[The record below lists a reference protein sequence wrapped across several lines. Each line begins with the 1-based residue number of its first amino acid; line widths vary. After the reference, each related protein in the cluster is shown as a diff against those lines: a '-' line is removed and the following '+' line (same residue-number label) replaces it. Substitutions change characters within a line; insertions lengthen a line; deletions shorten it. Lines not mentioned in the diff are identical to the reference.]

1 MTSQTTPN
9 KLRVP
14 KELVLQLSQS
24 LVGEQRDESAVP
36 SYTHGNPLV
45 RWIIFRR
52 LDVIMA
58 FVNEILPDRV
68 PTQDT
73 AGFDF
78 GCGVGLLMPFLAA
91 RFETL
96 HVTDIC
102 LDGAKAAA
110 SHYSCRNVRFHS
122 PSEVFSAIPDRSVN
136 VIVAADVLEHVEN
149 LEEIIMQFR
158 RKLAPG
164 GAIIISGPT
173 ENTLYKICRK
183 IAGFTG
189 DYHVRNI
196 FDIEK
201 LFVRCG
207 FSLTKQKS
215 LPFPLLPKLFRISLY
230 VRT

>member
-1 MTSQTTPN
+1 MIQTPN

-58 FVNEILPDRV
+58 FVNEILPNHAPNRG
-68 PTQDT
+68 T
-73 AGFDF
+73 AGLDF

-102 LDGAKAAA
+102 LDGAKATA
-110 SHYSCRNVRFHS
+110 SHYDCRNVRFHS
-122 PSEVFSAIPDRSVN
+122 PSEVFSAIPDRSLK

-149 LEEIIMQFR
+149 LEEIILQFR

-189 DYHVRNI
+189 EYHVRDI
-196 FDIEK
+196 YDIERVIAEHGLRMIRLK
-201 LFVRCG
+201 C
-207 FSLTKQKS
+207 
-215 LPFPLLPKLFRISLY
+215 LPFPLLPKLFRISLFIP
-230 VRT
+230 R